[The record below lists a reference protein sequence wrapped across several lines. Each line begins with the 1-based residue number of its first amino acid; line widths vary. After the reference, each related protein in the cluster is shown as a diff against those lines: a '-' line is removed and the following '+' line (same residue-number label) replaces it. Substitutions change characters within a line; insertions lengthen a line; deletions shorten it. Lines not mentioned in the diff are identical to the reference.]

1 MEVNC
6 VWIFDGCIS
15 WREDVARKRPIGRS
29 GHFSSVVTH
38 VTLACTSIRTID
50 SDYCISS

>member
-29 GHFSSVVTH
+29 GHFSSVVTLMRGIKGS
-38 VTLACTSIRTID
+38 VVGAVE
-50 SDYCISS
+50 